1 LTLNGKYVLATVDES
16 TAEEFLSTWGRLTG
30 KQTEY
35 IQISL
40 KEYNRLWPMWGQEM
54 GVMMEFWGEYKDKS
68 WSGEDLIRKEDL
80 GVVGKLVTT
89 EEAVASFDY
98 TSVL

>member
-1 LTLNGKYVLATVDES
+1 
-16 TAEEFLSTWGRLTG
+16 
-30 KQTEY
+30 
-35 IQISL
+35 
-40 KEYNRLWPMWGQEM
+40 MWGQEM

-68 WSGEDLIRKEDL
+68 WSGEDFLRKEDL

-98 TSVL
+98 TLVL